1 MLSMASKKGKR
12 ESILAV
18 GEWACLHVHILPSLS
33 TYQQRKHYCFLL
45 DTLKELWVSD
55 LLPEERKLKS
65 LKQVISSLDH
75 VISDSPII
83 FVGLKKKWP
92 LFLCVQQRPL
102 NLLVAN
108 GHSARV
114 RHRMLLL
121 WYYED
126 QLKNKYS
133 QFISTLQVCV
143 YQLNCTHKF
152 LETKWPSICSD
163 VKSHW
168 KLLTV
173 TDILMLALFPGCS
186 QSLSL
191 RAQLED
197 KIRAWS
203 GNGATVISLS
213 SFYLL
218 NNLINDRGSHL
229 TRWCTSE
236 RRWWGT
242 SLTFSTRSQSRSRR
256 FSPSWWTSWE
266 TRSEGWPPRQCC
278 SCWSFVSGG
287 S

>member
-152 LETKWPSICSD
+152 LGAEWPSVCSD
-163 VKSHW
+163 VILIEHCS
-168 KLLTV
+168 LLQ
-173 TDILMLALFPGCS
+173 I
-186 QSLSL
+186 
-191 RAQLED
+191 
-197 KIRAWS
+197 
-203 GNGATVISLS
+203 
-213 SFYLL
+213 Y
-218 NNLINDRGSHL
+218 
-229 TRWCTSE
+229 
-236 RRWWGT
+236 
-242 SLTFSTRSQSRSRR
+242 
-256 FSPSWWTSWE
+256 
-266 TRSEGWPPRQCC
+266 
-278 SCWSFVSGG
+278 
-287 S
+287 

>member
-1 MLSMASKKGKR
+1 MSLSTCTYIA
-12 ESILAV
+12 L
-18 GEWACLHVHILPSLS
+18 SLS

-152 LETKWPSICSD
+152 LGTKWPSICSD

-168 KLLTV
+168 TLLTV

-242 SLTFSTRSQSRSRR
+242 SLTFSTRSQSRSRH